1 MSTATGKP
9 ILSKLRR
16 EGFTLLEL
24 LIAILILA
32 VIVGIIYGG
41 FSSVTNTMDVARGAA
56 ERLRF
61 RQIVWRNLSG
71 NLQGVY
77 VDAACLQPEYQFLG
91 ENGDGAFGPADTL
104 RFSASLPMPGARSL
118 PGVSKVVT
126 YALVDRSEAGSEVA
140 SLLPLDEE
148 RPGSILLISEKPLR
162 LESGDF
168 VSEND
173 DSLSETNEQAV
184 PVASMDILYF
194 DGTRNEWVEEW
205 DSMAERRLPGGIWV
219 KINFPRS
226 EEERAETVQAGIDL
240 TENPDLEI
248 MSSFPL
254 GRDVEYPFPDFN
266 NLRFTDNEELK
277 EEEEK

>member
-1 MSTATGKP
+1 VSVTAGKP
-9 ILSKLRR
+9 ILSKPGRG
-16 EGFTLLEL
+16 GFTLLEL

-32 VIVGIIYGG
+32 VIVGIIYGS
-41 FSSVTNTMDVARGAA
+41 FSSVTNTMDMARGAA

-61 RQIVWRNLSG
+61 RQIVWRNFSG

-126 YALVDRSEAGSEVA
+126 YALVDRNEAGSEVA
-140 SLLPLDEE
+140 SLLPPDEE

-205 DSMAERRLPGGIWV
+205 DSMSERRLPGGIWV

-266 NLRFTDNEELK
+266 NLRFTDNEEL